1 MMNLLTCWSAP
12 VSKSEEKQR
21 YIPKVDECDN
31 TEGVVT
37 PLVGAVD
44 EGADQAGDDNDDR
57 QEEGRHDVRQR
68 QASGDQQAEED
79 GGEVDEPL
87 DIPNIL

>member
-1 MMNLLTCWSAP
+1 M
-12 VSKSEEKQR
+12 
-21 YIPKVDECDN
+21 
-31 TEGVVT
+31 
-37 PLVGAVD
+37 D

>member
-1 MMNLLTCWSAP
+1 MLTWKAQGDVP
-12 VSKSEEKQR
+12 E
-21 YIPKVDECDN
+21 VDERYYA
-31 TEGVVT
+31 EGVVA

-44 EGADQAGDDNDDR
+44 ERTDQAGDDNDDR

-68 QASGDQQAEED
+68 QACGDEQTKED

-87 DIPNIL
+87 DVPNIL